1 MKGLLL
7 MIPITMALL
16 TSCDMINK
24 IEQSTCDI
32 QRNTAAIE
40 QSTEAIERNIVELE
54 KVRQS
59 R

>member
-1 MKGLLL
+1 MKYRLLL
-7 MIPITMALL
+7 ILLSATCL
-16 TSCDMINK
+16 TSCDMASKINR
-24 IEQSTCDI
+24 STCDI

-40 QSTEAIERNIVELE
+40 RSTEAVNRNIVELE